1 MNKHKVSIICPIYNE
16 EKYIVR
22 CIESMLGQDYPSDDM
37 EILFVDGMSTDRTR
51 DIVSDYTAKYNHIKL
66 IDNPQHTVPYAL
78 NEGIRRSEGDVV
90 MRIDGH
96 CIYPDNYVSTLTRY
110 LQELDA
116 DNVGA
121 VWNTVAARDTTVCHA
136 IAIASSHPFGVG
148 GSKHKIGVKELTT
161 TDTVP
166 FGCYRREV
174 FDKIGLF
181 DTDLTRNQ
189 DDEFNARLTNH
200 GGKIY
205 LIPQLVIN
213 YTARDTI
220 GKMCRMY
227 FQYGLFKPLV
237 NKKLGHP
244 ATIRQFFPMLFLLG
258 IIIGGIFSLF
268 STIILW
274 MYVAVLAL
282 YILIGMAIGCKSAA
296 KFKKPLLVL
305 MMPYV
310 FANIHLSYG
319 YGYLAGIYK
328 IVMNKKFNVKSNR

>member
-16 EKYIVR
+16 EKYIAR
-22 CIESMLGQDYPSDDM
+22 CIESMLGQDYPQEGM

-66 IDNPQHTVPYAL
+66 LDNPHHTVPYAL
-78 NEGIRRSEGDVV
+78 NEGIRRSEGDMV

-96 CIYPDNYVSTLTRY
+96 CVYPENYVSTLTKY

-174 FDKIGLF
+174 FDRIGLF

-220 GKMCRMY
+220 GKMRRMY

-258 IIIGGIFSLF
+258 IITGGILSLF
-268 STIILW
+268 SDIILW
-274 MYVAVLAL
+274 MYVAVLVF
-282 YILIGMAIGCKSAA
+282 YILVGMAIGCKSAA
-296 KFKKPLLVL
+296 KFKKLLLVP

-310 FANIHLSYG
+310 FANVHLSYG

-328 IVMNKKFNVKSNR
+328 VVMNKKFNVKSNR

>member
-16 EKYIVR
+16 EKYIAR
-22 CIESMLGQDYPSDDM
+22 CIESMLGQDYPQEGM

-66 IDNPQHTVPYAL
+66 LDNPHHTVPYAL

-96 CIYPDNYVSTLTRY
+96 CVYPENYVSTLTRY

-161 TDTVP
+161 ADTVP

-174 FDKIGLF
+174 FDRIGLF

-220 GKMCRMY
+220 GKMRRMY

-258 IIIGGIFSLF
+258 IITGGMLSYV
-268 STIILW
+268 SDIILW

-282 YILIGMAIGCKSAA
+282 YVLIGMAIGCKSAA

-310 FANIHLSYG
+310 FANVHLSYG

-328 IVMNKKFNVKSNR
+328 VVMNKKFNVKSNR